1 MGVTTA
7 VTGTL
12 GLVGGLASAFGSYQ
26 QGKAEQ
32 EQAEIN
38 AQIYEKQAQNI
49 KEAQKITDRQF
60 RTQANVLRGQA
71 VTTAARN
78 GVRVSGTTANSISQS
93 IMQLQMDNSYQQF
106 NLEVEKH
113 NAYSNAILQRYQGNM
128 ARANGLAQAGS
139 TALTAGTNYFRNYW
153 KSSDTNNTLTWA
165 KGMKNKI
172 TSRGVKLSGYN
183 DVSNNAIISGGNMF
197 A

>member
-1 MGVTTA
+1 MGVTGA
-7 VTGTL
+7 LSAISL
-12 GLVGGLASAFGSYQ
+12 GSSLASAFGSYQ

-32 EQAEIN
+32 EQAEAN
-38 AQIYEKQAQNI
+38 ALIYEKQAQNI
-49 KEAQKITDRQF
+49 KEAQKITARQF
-60 RTQANVLRGQA
+60 RTKANVLRGQA

-113 NAYSNAILQRYQGNM
+113 NAYSNAMLQRYQGKM
-128 ARANGLAQAGS
+128 ARANGLMKAGN
-139 TALTAGTNYFRNYW
+139 TALTAGTSYFSNYW
-153 KSSDTNNTLTWA
+153 KSSDTNNALTWA

-172 TSRGVKLSGYN
+172 TSRGVRLSGYN
-183 DVSNNAIISGGNMF
+183 DISNNAIINGGNMF

>member
-1 MGVTTA
+1 MGVTSGLLGA
-7 VTGTL
+7 VSL
-12 GLVGGLASAFGSYQ
+12 GGSLASAFGSYQ

-49 KEAQKITDRQF
+49 KEAQKISARQF
-60 RTQANVLRGQA
+60 RTSANVLRGQA
-71 VTTAARN
+71 ITTAARN

-113 NAYSNAILQRYQGNM
+113 NAYSNAILQRYQGKM
-128 ARANGLAQAGS
+128 ARANGLMKAGS
-139 TALTAGTNYFRNYW
+139 TALTAGSDYLSTYW
-153 KSSDTNNTLTWA
+153 KGSGNSPLTFA
-165 KGMKNKI
+165 KGLKNKI